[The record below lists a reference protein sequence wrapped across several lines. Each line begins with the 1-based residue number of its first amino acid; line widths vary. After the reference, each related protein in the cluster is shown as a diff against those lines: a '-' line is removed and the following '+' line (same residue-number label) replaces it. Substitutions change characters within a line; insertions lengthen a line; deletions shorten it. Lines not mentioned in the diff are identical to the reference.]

1 MRRFSALLILIAF
14 VFSTGG
20 HWYVLQGVA
29 WTKMVSEFSEHA
41 PLARAIKMAVSGQYP
56 CKMCKVIAEKKQ
68 QEEQSQY
75 KLPTIKKDFV
85 SLQPAP
91 LAQPVFT
98 NLAYAV
104 VQMHFT
110 ARGSRPS
117 VPPPRAA

>member
-1 MRRFSALLILIAF
+1 MRRLSAFLILIAF

-29 WTKMVSEFSEHA
+29 WTKMVGEFSEHA
-41 PLARAIKMAVSGQYP
+41 PLVRAIKMAVSGQYP

-85 SLQPAP
+85 SLQPAS
-91 LAQPVFT
+91 LLQPVIGPLT
-98 NLAYAV
+98 YAV
-104 VQMHFT
+104 VQMHFG
-110 ARGSRPS
+110 AGQSRPS
-117 VPPPRAA
+117 IPPPRAA

>member
-1 MRRFSALLILIAF
+1 MRRLSALLILIAF

-29 WTKMVSEFSEHA
+29 WTKMVSEFSEYT
-41 PLARAIKMAVSGQYP
+41 PLVQAVKMAVSGQYP

-91 LAQPVFT
+91 LTQPAFT
-98 NLAYAV
+98 HLVYPV
-104 VQMHFT
+104 VQMHFAACGGQPIT
-110 ARGSRPS
+110 
-117 VPPPRAA
+117 PPPRAA

>member
-1 MRRFSALLILIAF
+1 MRRLAALLILIAF

-29 WTKMVSEFSEHA
+29 WTKMVSEFSEYT
-41 PLARAIKMAVSGQYP
+41 PLAQAVKMALSGQYP
-56 CKMCKVIAEKKQ
+56 CKMCKAIAEKKQ

-91 LAQPVFT
+91 LTQLVFT
-98 NLAYAV
+98 HLAYAV
-104 VQMHFT
+104 VQMHFAACGCPPT
-110 ARGSRPS
+110 T
-117 VPPPRAA
+117 PPPRAV